1 MELVVKE
8 RFFNENSH
16 NGHSI
21 LFPSCLQANC
31 PVNYVLDSSQVHCGE
46 VLKATWSGKLRDKC
60 ATVVFYVF

>member
-21 LFPSCLQANC
+21 LFPSRLQANC
-31 PVNYVLDSSQVHCGE
+31 PVNCMLDSSQVQCGE
-46 VLKATWSGKLRDKC
+46 IYKATWSEDLSDKC
-60 ATVVFYVF
+60 ATVVFCVF